1 MISTYDIRALELYEL
16 ALSLVEAKGVLV
28 SSSTLKEYRA
38 GNLTIHYVPKAGHLE
53 VWYLRKVLAGNRLR
67 RSLKVTH
74 YTPGEWEDELEAA
87 AANPRIGSRSKARI
101 RRCYGPCGLS

>member
-38 GNLTIHYVPKAGHLE
+38 GNLPKF
-53 VWYLRKVLAGNRLR
+53 
-67 RSLKVTH
+67 
-74 YTPGEWEDELEAA
+74 
-87 AANPRIGSRSKARI
+87 
-101 RRCYGPCGLS
+101 